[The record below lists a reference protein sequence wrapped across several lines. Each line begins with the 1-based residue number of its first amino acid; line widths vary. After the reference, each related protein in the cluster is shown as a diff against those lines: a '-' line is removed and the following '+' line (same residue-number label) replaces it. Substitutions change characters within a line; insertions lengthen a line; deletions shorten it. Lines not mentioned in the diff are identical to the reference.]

1 MILDEG
7 GGAVWTPDGT
17 RYKMLIL
24 GGLTALTLAVHY
36 GWILEPIF
44 GHVHWIHAIHGRFCY
59 IPIVMAAA
67 WFGLRG
73 GLYAASV
80 ISLLVLPLVIGTVL
94 ETHELV
100 SEIAEIVF
108 YYFIA
113 VLAGALV
120 DREFLAR
127 RRQQQAELQVE
138 RSQKLSLVG
147 QIAAGVAHEIKNPLT
162 SIKGAA
168 DILTDENTSDD
179 EKQEFRGIL
188 HNEVRRIDNTV
199 GEFLSFAR
207 PRDTVFKRMDFADL
221 LQTCVRQ
228 TGTQAKQE
236 NISLTTEIEKNVMIN
251 GDSEKLHQMVLN
263 LILNSVQASPPG
275 ATIAVR
281 LEKRKGT
288 QTALLIS
295 DSGSGIDDSDL
306 ERVFEPFYTTR
317 ASGTGLGLAIVKSI
331 IDNHGGE
338 VRLENNREK
347 GTTATVILPLIDE
360 QGE

>member
-1 MILDEG
+1 MIELDEG
-7 GGAVWTPDGT
+7 GGTVWTPEGT
-17 RYKMLIL
+17 RHKMLIL

-36 GWILEPIF
+36 GWVLEPIF

-80 ISLLVLPLVIGTVL
+80 ISLLVLPLVLGGEW

-100 SEIAEIVF
+100 GEIAEIVF
-108 YYFIA
+108 YFFIA

-168 DILTDENTSDD
+168 DILTDEHTSDE

-188 HNEVRRIDNTV
+188 HDEVRRIDNTV

-207 PRDTVFKRMDFADL
+207 PRETVFKRMDLADL
-221 LQTCVRQ
+221 VLTCIRQ
-228 TGTQAKQE
+228 TGTHAKQE
-236 NISLTTEIEKNVMIN
+236 SISITSEIEKDVMIS

-281 LEKRKGT
+281 LKKRKGI
-288 QTALLIS
+288 QAALLIS
-295 DSGSGIDDSDL
+295 DSGSGIDESDL
-306 ERVFEPFYTTR
+306 VHVFEPFYTTR

-338 VRLENNREK
+338 VRLENNRNQ
-347 GTTATVILPLIDE
+347 GATATVILPLME
-360 QGE
+360 QTG

>member
-1 MILDEG
+1 MMISDEG
-7 GGAVWTPDGT
+7 GGAVWAPEDK
-17 RYKMLIL
+17 RHKIMIL
-24 GGLTALTLAVHY
+24 GGLMALTLGVHY
-36 GWILEPIF
+36 GWVLEPIF
-44 GHVHWIHAIHGRFCY
+44 GHAHWIHAIHGRFCY

-80 ISLLVLPLVIGTVL
+80 ISLLVLPLVLGREWEI
-94 ETHELV
+94 HQLV
-100 SEIAEIVF
+100 GEVAEIVF
-108 YYFIA
+108 YFFIA

-147 QIAAGVAHEIKNPLT
+147 QIAAGVAHEVKNPLT

-168 DILTDENTSDD
+168 DILTDESTSNE

-207 PRDTVFKRMDFADL
+207 PRETVFRRMDLADL
-221 LQTCVRQ
+221 LQTCIKQ
-228 TGTQAKQE
+228 TSTQAKQG
-236 NISLTTEIEKNVMIN
+236 NISVSSEIEKDVNIS

-263 LILNSVQASPPG
+263 LILNSVQASPG
-275 ATIAVR
+275 CNHRSTTGK
-281 LEKRKGT
+281 EKRYT
-288 QTALLIS
+288 R
-295 DSGSGIDDSDL
+295 
-306 ERVFEPFYTTR
+306 RV
-317 ASGTGLGLAIVKSI
+317 AHL
-331 IDNHGGE
+331 
-338 VRLENNREK
+338 RLR
-347 GTTATVILPLIDE
+347 LWYR
-360 QGE
+360 